1 LYWRYIESVIGATSI
16 PALKGKAG
24 AFAAPIG
31 EARRI
36 RSANN
41 KIFADFSYSLRFAC

>member
-16 PALKGKAG
+16 PALKGEAG
-24 AFAAPIG
+24 Q
-31 EARRI
+31 I

-41 KIFADFSYSLRFAC
+41 KIFADFSYSPRFA